1 VILLDTHAFVW
12 WTAAPD
18 KMSARARAVIDGASE
33 VAVAAISVWEIAML
47 VAHGRLELD
56 RDVLVWLK
64 QALAQPR
71 VCYVAL
77 TPEVAVAACSLDPPG
92 PTDPADRMLI
102 ASALQLRV
110 PIVTKDARIR
120 AYERVLAIW

>member
-1 VILLDTHAFVW
+1 
-12 WTAAPD
+12 
-18 KMSARARAVIDGASE
+18 
-33 VAVAAISVWEIAML
+33 ML
-47 VAHGRLELD
+47 VARGRMELD

-77 TPEVAVAACSLDPPG
+77 TQEIAAAACSLAPSGPP
-92 PTDPADRMLI
+92 DPADRMLI

-110 PIVTKDARIR
+110 PIVTKDKRMQS
-120 AYERVLAIW
+120 YEGVVSIW